1 MKHTLL
7 RIAFPVLGLLVMGGC
22 QKEEMPRSPLAEEA
36 THSAA
41 GTTMKQRIAQQE
53 LDAFMAQFAGL
64 PSGYEAFI
72 NQQLPYSVRCLE
84 DLPTGSALAR
94 FCPPPPLFA
103 DSICWKAVISETDS
117 IAELPR
123 SAWGPQELAI
133 ARTMQAA
140 YGVASPN
147 GAAMI
152 GSLIEEDRFPDPDK
166 GEDWEVPTPLEPS
179 HPTPSHPAPS
189 HEPSSI
195 GRHVIVNNWVK
206 SGDIYVKRASE
217 ASSKK
222 GSKCKSVPGIGY
234 TPNEAKV
241 NEMIPG
247 YWKHA
252 AIMDPLAYEKY
263 GLFRHLLSASNR
275 TDTYLRNPEGCIGR
289 VGYDKFRGYWDQAD
303 VIGVYRVSAATDDER
318 RGAVSYAS
326 QFYGRPFGFF
336 TDRWDDNAFYCSKL
350 VFRGWYSQG
359 YDLEPREDSFTG
371 KPWKSRL
378 KFERWKRVE
387 QPGGEI
393 VYIPVFRR
401 IWIRDTWV
409 TPTDLTETGH
419 THELKRFYR

>member
-7 RIAFPVLGLLVMGGC
+7 RIAFPLLGLLVMGGC

-41 GTTMKQRIAQQE
+41 GTTVKQRIAQQE
-53 LDAFMAQFAGL
+53 LDAFMAQFASL

-123 SAWGPQELAI
+123 SAWGPQELAM

-140 YGVASPN
+140 YGGASPN
-147 GAAMI
+147 GEAMI

-179 HPTPSHPAPS
+179 HPKFPPDGPR
-189 HEPSSI
+189 I
-195 GRHVIVNNWVK
+195 GPHVVLNEWAK
-206 SGDIYVKRASE
+206 DGDIYVKRASE

-234 TPNEAKV
+234 TPNEASV

-252 AIMDPLAYEKY
+252 AIMDLISCEEY
-263 GLFRHLLSASNR
+263 GANRCLLSASNR

-289 VGYDKFRGYWDQAD
+289 VGYDLFYTYWNQAD
-303 VIGVYRVSAATDDER
+303 EIGVYRVSAATDRER
-318 RGAVSYAS
+318 HGAVEYA
-326 QFYGRPFGFF
+326 QKFYDLPFDFI
-336 TDRWDDNAFYCSKL
+336 TSRWEDDAFYCSKL
-350 VFRGWYSQG
+350 VFRAWFSEG
-359 YDLEPREDSFTG
+359 YDLEPRVSSFTG
-371 KPWKSRL
+371 KPWDYRL
-378 KFERWKRVE
+378 EFERWKRVKR
-387 QPGGEI
+387 PGGGMI
-393 VYIPVFRR
+393 YIPIFRV
-401 IWIRDTWV
+401 IWYRDTWV

-419 THELKRFYR
+419 THELRRFYR